1 MIMFAK
7 ETYIRR
13 RQQLKETLKSGLLLF
28 LGNDECGMNYAD
40 NTYHFRQDST
50 FLYFFGSDYA
60 GLAAVIDIDEDREI
74 IFGNELTIDDIV
86 WMGTQPTISE
96 KSERVGI
103 KETLPMGELKS
114 YLARATAKGQP
125 IHYLPPYRADH
136 KLWLQEL
143 LGKQASEVATG
154 SSVPFIRAVV
164 EQRSYK
170 SEEEIA
176 QIEEAVNVSVDMH
189 CAAMRAVRPGTTE
202 AEIVSVVQAEAAK
215 HNFNLSFPIIAT
227 VNGQTLHNHAYGTTP
242 LEEGQMFLLDSGCE
256 NAMHYAGDLTTT
268 MPVGKQFTEQQ
279 RTVCNILRRAHLA
292 AVDAIKPGVEFRNVH
307 NIVLTEIAKGMVDL
321 GLMKGNPEEA
331 ALAGAACMFL
341 PHGLG
346 HMMGLDVHDMENFGE
361 VNVGYEEGRT
371 KSTQFGFKSLRL
383 AKALEP
389 GFVFTVE
396 PGIYFIPDL
405 IDKWRAEKQFTEF
418 ICYDKLDTWRNFGGI
433 RNEEDYLVFEGGS
446 RRLGK
451 YKPMSPEEIEAEH
464 NK

>member
-1 MIMFAK
+1 MFAK
-7 ETYIRR
+7 ETYIERR
-13 RQQLKETLKSGLLLF
+13 RILKQSMGSGLLLF
-28 LGNDECGMNYAD
+28 LGNTETGMNYAD
-40 NTYHFRQDST
+40 NIYPFRQDST
-50 FLYFFGSDYA
+50 FLYYFASDYA
-60 GLAAVIDIDEDREI
+60 GLAAIIDIDEDKEI
-74 IFGNELTIDDIV
+74 IFGDELTIDDIV
-86 WMGTQPTISE
+86 WTGVQPTIKE
-96 KSERVGI
+96 KCERVGI
-103 KETLPMGELKS
+103 TETMPMSQLAVYLKK
-114 YLARATAKGQP
+114 AQGKGQA
-125 IHYLPPYRADH
+125 IHFLPPYRGEH
-136 KLWLQEL
+136 QVWLQEL
-143 LGKQASEVATG
+143 LGI
-154 SSVPFIRAVV
+154 VPAEQKSAVSMKFVRAVIN
-164 EQRSYK
+164 QRNYK
-170 SEEEIA
+170 SAEEIE
-176 QIEEAVNVSVDMH
+176 QIEEAIGVSVDMH
-189 CAAMRAVRPGTTE
+189 CAAMRAVRPGVTE
-202 AEIVSVVQAEAAK
+202 AQIAAIVRAEAAK
-215 HNFNLSFPIIAT
+215 HNFGLSFPIIAT

-242 LEEGQMFLLDSGCE
+242 LKDGQMFLLDSGCE

-292 AVDAIKPGVEFRNVH
+292 AVEAIKPGVEFRNVH

-383 AKALEP
+383 ARALEP

-405 IDKWRAEKQFTEF
+405 IDKWRAEKQFTDF

-451 YKPMSPEEIEAEH
+451 YKPMAPEEIEAEH
-464 NK
+464 NA

>member
-1 MIMFAK
+1 MFAK
-7 ETYIRR
+7 ETYIERR
-13 RQQLKETLKSGLLLF
+13 RVLKQSMGSGLLLF
-28 LGNDECGMNYAD
+28 LGNTETGMNYAD
-40 NTYHFRQDST
+40 NIYPFRQDST
-50 FLYFFGSDYA
+50 FLYYFASDYA
-60 GLAAVIDIDEDREI
+60 GLAAIIDVDEDKEI
-74 IFGNELTIDDIV
+74 IFGDELTIDDIV
-86 WMGTQPTISE
+86 WTGVQPTIKE
-96 KSERVGI
+96 KCERVGI
-103 KETLPMGELKS
+103 SETMPMAQLATYLKK
-114 YLARATAKGQP
+114 AQAKGQQ
-125 IHYLPPYRADH
+125 IHFLPPYRGEH
-136 KLWLQEL
+136 QVWLQEL
-143 LGKQASEVATG
+143 LGIVPAEQKATASMKFV
-154 SSVPFIRAVV
+154 RAVIN
-164 EQRSYK
+164 QRNYK
-170 SEEEIA
+170 SAEEIE
-176 QIEEAVNVSVDMH
+176 QIEEAIGVSVDMH
-189 CAAMRAVRPGTTE
+189 CAAMRAVRPGVTE
-202 AEIVSVVQAEAAK
+202 AQIAAIVRAEAAK
-215 HNFNLSFPIIAT
+215 HNFGLSFPIIAT

-242 LEEGQMFLLDSGCE
+242 LKDGQMFLLDSGCE

-405 IDKWRAEKQFTEF
+405 IDKWRAEKQFTDF

>member
-1 MIMFAK
+1 MFAK
-7 ETYIRR
+7 ETYIERR
-13 RQQLKETLKSGLLLF
+13 RVLKQSMGSGLLLF
-28 LGNDECGMNYAD
+28 LGNTETGMNYAD
-40 NTYHFRQDST
+40 NIYPFRQDST
-50 FLYFFGSDYA
+50 FLYYFASDYA
-60 GLAAVIDIDEDREI
+60 GLAAIIDVDEDKEI
-74 IFGNELTIDDIV
+74 IFGDELTIDDIV
-86 WMGTQPTISE
+86 WTGVQPTIRE
-96 KSERVGI
+96 KCERVGI
-103 KETLPMGELKS
+103 SETMPMAQLATYLKK
-114 YLARATAKGQP
+114 AQAKGQQ
-125 IHYLPPYRADH
+125 IHFLPPYRGEH
-136 KLWLQEL
+136 QVWLQEL
-143 LGKQASEVATG
+143 LGIVPAEQKATASMKFVK
-154 SSVPFIRAVV
+154 AVIN
-164 EQRSYK
+164 QRNYK
-170 SEEEIA
+170 TAEEIE
-176 QIEEAVNVSVDMH
+176 QIEEAIGVSVDMH
-189 CAAMRAVRPGTTE
+189 CAAMRAVRPGVTE
-202 AEIVSVVQAEAAK
+202 AQIAAIVRAEAAK
-215 HNFNLSFPIIAT
+215 HNFGLSFPIIAT

-242 LEEGQMFLLDSGCE
+242 LKEGQMFLLDSGCE

-292 AVDAIKPGVEFRNVH
+292 AVEAIKPGVEFRNVH

-405 IDKWRAEKQFTEF
+405 IDKWRAEKQFTDF

>member
-1 MIMFAK
+1 MFAK
-7 ETYIRR
+7 ETYIERR
-13 RQQLKETLKSGLLLF
+13 RVLKQSMGSGLLLF
-28 LGNDECGMNYAD
+28 LGNTETGMNYAD
-40 NTYHFRQDST
+40 NIYPFRQDST
-50 FLYFFGSDYA
+50 FLYYFASDYA
-60 GLAAVIDIDEDREI
+60 GLAAIIDVDEDKEI
-74 IFGNELTIDDIV
+74 IFGDELTIDDIV
-86 WMGTQPTISE
+86 WTGVQPTIKE
-96 KSERVGI
+96 KCERVGI
-103 KETLPMGELKS
+103 SETMPMAQLAS
-114 YLARATAKGQP
+114 YLKKAQDKGQQ
-125 IHYLPPYRADH
+125 IHFLPPYRGEH
-136 KLWLQEL
+136 QVWLQEL
-143 LGKQASEVATG
+143 LGIVPAEQKATASMKFV
-154 SSVPFIRAVV
+154 RAVIN
-164 EQRSYK
+164 QRNYK
-170 SEEEIA
+170 TAEEIE
-176 QIEEAVNVSVDMH
+176 QIEEAIGVSVDMH
-189 CAAMRAVRPGTTE
+189 CAAMRAVRPGVTE
-202 AEIVSVVQAEAAK
+202 AQIAAIVRAEAAK
-215 HNFNLSFPIIAT
+215 HNFGLSFPIIAT

-242 LEEGQMFLLDSGCE
+242 LKDGQMFLLDSGCE

-405 IDKWRAEKQFTEF
+405 IDKWRAEKQFTDF

>member
-1 MIMFAK
+1 MFAK
-7 ETYIRR
+7 ETYIERR
-13 RQQLKETLKSGLLLF
+13 RVLKQSIGSGLLLF
-28 LGNDECGMNYAD
+28 LGNTETGMNYAD
-40 NTYHFRQDST
+40 NIYPFRQDST
-50 FLYFFGSDYA
+50 FLYYFASDYA
-60 GLAAVIDIDEDREI
+60 GLAAIIDVDEDKEI
-74 IFGNELTIDDIV
+74 IFGDELTIDDIV
-86 WMGTQPTISE
+86 WTGVQPTIRE
-96 KSERVGI
+96 KCERVGI
-103 KETLPMGELKS
+103 SETMPMAQLATYLKK
-114 YLARATAKGQP
+114 AQAKGQQ
-125 IHYLPPYRADH
+125 IHFLPPYRGEH
-136 KLWLQEL
+136 QVWLQEL
-143 LGKQASEVATG
+143 LGIVPAEQKATASMKFVK
-154 SSVPFIRAVV
+154 AVIN
-164 EQRSYK
+164 QRNYK
-170 SEEEIA
+170 SAEEIE
-176 QIEEAVNVSVDMH
+176 QIEEAIGVSVDMH
-189 CAAMRAVRPGTTE
+189 CAAMRAVRPGVTE
-202 AEIVSVVQAEAAK
+202 AQIAAIVRAEAAK
-215 HNFNLSFPIIAT
+215 HNFGLSFPIIAT

-242 LEEGQMFLLDSGCE
+242 LKDGQMFLLDSGCE

-292 AVDAIKPGVEFRNVH
+292 AVEAIKPGVEFRNVH

-405 IDKWRAEKQFTEF
+405 IDKWRAEKQFTDF

>member
-1 MIMFAK
+1 MFAK
-7 ETYIRR
+7 QTYIKRR
-13 RQQLKETLKSGLLLF
+13 HILKQSVGSGLLLF
-28 LGNDECGMNYAD
+28 LGNGETGMNYAD
-40 NTYHFRQDST
+40 NIYHFRQDST
-50 FLYFFGSDYA
+50 FLYYFASDYA
-60 GLAAVIDIDEDREI
+60 GLAAIIDIDEDKEI
-74 IFGNELTIDDIV
+74 IFGDELTIDDIV
-86 WMGTQPTISE
+86 WTGVQPTIKE
-96 KSERVGI
+96 KCERVGI
-103 KETLPMGELKS
+103 SDTMPMAQLAAYLKK
-114 YLARATAKGQP
+114 AQAKGQT
-125 IHYLPPYRADH
+125 IHFLPPYRGEH
-136 KLWLQEL
+136 QVWLQEL
-143 LGKQASEVATG
+143 LGI
-154 SSVPFIRAVV
+154 VPAEQKAAVSMKFV
-164 EQRSYK
+164 KAVINQRNYK
-170 SEEEIA
+170 SAEEIE
-176 QIEEAVNVSVDMH
+176 QIEEAIGVSVDMH
-189 CAAMRAVRPGTTE
+189 CAAMRAVRPGVTE
-202 AEIVSVVQAEAAK
+202 SEIVAIVQAEAAK
-215 HNFNLSFPIIAT
+215 HNFGLSFPIIAT

-242 LEEGQMFLLDSGCE
+242 LKDGQMFLLDSGCE

-268 MPVGKQFTEQQ
+268 MPVGRQFTEQQ

-292 AVDAIKPGVEFRNVH
+292 AVNAIKPGVEYRNVH

-383 AKALEP
+383 ARALEP

-405 IDKWRAEKQFTEF
+405 IDKWRAEKQFTDF
-418 ICYDKLDTWRNFGGI
+418 ICYDKLDAWRNFGGI
-433 RNEEDYLVFEGGS
+433 RNEEDYLVFDGGA

-464 NK
+464 NA

>member
-1 MIMFAK
+1 MFAK
-7 ETYIRR
+7 ETYIERR
-13 RQQLKETLKSGLLLF
+13 RVLKQSMGSGLLLF
-28 LGNDECGMNYAD
+28 LGNTETGMNYAD
-40 NTYHFRQDST
+40 NIYPFRQDST
-50 FLYFFGSDYA
+50 FLYYFASDYA
-60 GLAAVIDIDEDREI
+60 GLAAIIDVDEDKEI
-74 IFGNELTIDDIV
+74 IFGDELTIDDIV
-86 WMGTQPTISE
+86 WTGVQPTIRE
-96 KSERVGI
+96 KCERVGI
-103 KETLPMGELKS
+103 SETMPMAQLATYLKK
-114 YLARATAKGQP
+114 AQAKGQQ
-125 IHYLPPYRADH
+125 IHFLPPYRGEH
-136 KLWLQEL
+136 QVWLQEL
-143 LGKQASEVATG
+143 LGIVPAEQKATASMKFV
-154 SSVPFIRAVV
+154 RAVIN
-164 EQRSYK
+164 QRNYK
-170 SEEEIA
+170 TAEEIE
-176 QIEEAVNVSVDMH
+176 QIEEAIGVSVDMH
-189 CAAMRAVRPGTTE
+189 CAAMRAVRPGVTE
-202 AEIVSVVQAEAAK
+202 AQIAAIVRAEAAK
-215 HNFNLSFPIIAT
+215 HNFGLSFPIIAT

-242 LEEGQMFLLDSGCE
+242 LKDGQMFLLDSGCE

-292 AVDAIKPGVEFRNVH
+292 AVEAIKPGVEFRNVH

-405 IDKWRAEKQFTEF
+405 IDKWRAEKQFTDF

>member
-1 MIMFAK
+1 MFAK
-7 ETYIRR
+7 ETYIERR
-13 RQQLKETLKSGLLLF
+13 RILKQSVGSGLLLF
-28 LGNDECGMNYAD
+28 LGNGETGMNYAD
-40 NTYHFRQDST
+40 NIYHFRQDST
-50 FLYFFGSDYA
+50 FLYYFASDYA
-60 GLAAVIDIDEDREI
+60 GLAAIIDIDEDKEI
-74 IFGNELTIDDIV
+74 IFGDELTIDDIV
-86 WMGTQPTISE
+86 WTGVQPTIKE
-96 KSERVGI
+96 KCERVGI
-103 KETLPMGELKS
+103 NDTMPMAQLATYLKK
-114 YLARATAKGQP
+114 AQAKGQT
-125 IHYLPPYRADH
+125 IHFLPPYRGEH
-136 KLWLQEL
+136 QVWLQEL
-143 LGKQASEVATG
+143 LGI
-154 SSVPFIRAVV
+154 VPAEQKAAVSMKFV
-164 EQRSYK
+164 KAVINQRNYK
-170 SEEEIA
+170 SAEEIE
-176 QIEEAVNVSVDMH
+176 QIEEAIGVSVDMH
-189 CAAMRAVRPGTTE
+189 CAAMRAVRPGVTE
-202 AEIVSVVQAEAAK
+202 SEIVAIVQAEAAK
-215 HNFNLSFPIIAT
+215 HNFGLSFPIIAT

-242 LEEGQMFLLDSGCE
+242 LKDGQMFLLDSGCE

-268 MPVGKQFTEQQ
+268 MPVGRQFTEQQ

-292 AVDAIKPGVEFRNVH
+292 AVNAIKPGVEYRNVH

-383 AKALEP
+383 ARALEP

-405 IDKWRAEKQFTEF
+405 IDKWRAEKQFTDF
-418 ICYDKLDTWRNFGGI
+418 ICYDKLDAWRNFGGI
-433 RNEEDYLVFEGGS
+433 RNEEDYLVFDGGA

-464 NK
+464 NA

>member
-1 MIMFAK
+1 MFAK
-7 ETYIRR
+7 ETYIERR
-13 RQQLKETLKSGLLLF
+13 RVLKQSMGSGLLLF
-28 LGNDECGMNYAD
+28 LGNTETGMNYAD
-40 NTYHFRQDST
+40 NIYPFRQDST
-50 FLYFFGSDYA
+50 FLYYFASDYA
-60 GLAAVIDIDEDREI
+60 GLAAIIDVDEDKEI
-74 IFGNELTIDDIV
+74 IFGDELTIDDIV
-86 WMGTQPTISE
+86 WTGVQPTIRE
-96 KSERVGI
+96 KCERVGI
-103 KETLPMGELKS
+103 SETMPMAQLATYLKK
-114 YLARATAKGQP
+114 AQAKGQQ
-125 IHYLPPYRADH
+125 IHFLPPYRGEH
-136 KLWLQEL
+136 QVWLQEL
-143 LGKQASEVATG
+143 LGINPAEQKAAVSMKFV
-154 SSVPFIRAVV
+154 RAVIN
-164 EQRSYK
+164 QRNYK
-170 SEEEIA
+170 SAEEIE
-176 QIEEAVNVSVDMH
+176 QIEEAIGVSVDMH
-189 CAAMRAVRPGTTE
+189 CAAMRAVRPGVTE
-202 AEIVSVVQAEAAK
+202 AQIAAIVRAEAAK
-215 HNFNLSFPIIAT
+215 HNFGLSFPIIAT

-242 LEEGQMFLLDSGCE
+242 LKDGQMFLLDSGCE

-292 AVDAIKPGVEFRNVH
+292 AVEAIKPGVEFRNVH

-405 IDKWRAEKQFTEF
+405 IDKWRAEKQFADF

-464 NK
+464 NA

>member
-1 MIMFAK
+1 MFAK
-7 ETYIRR
+7 ETYIERR
-13 RQQLKETLKSGLLLF
+13 RVLKQSMGSGLLLF
-28 LGNDECGMNYAD
+28 LGNTETGMNYAD
-40 NTYHFRQDST
+40 NIYPFRQDST
-50 FLYFFGSDYA
+50 FLYYFASDYA
-60 GLAAVIDIDEDREI
+60 GLAAIIDVDEDKEI
-74 IFGNELTIDDIV
+74 IFGDELTIDDIV
-86 WMGTQPTISE
+86 WTGVQPTIKE
-96 KSERVGI
+96 KCERVGI
-103 KETLPMGELKS
+103 SETMPMAQLATYLKK
-114 YLARATAKGQP
+114 AQAKGQQ
-125 IHYLPPYRADH
+125 IHFLPPYRGEH
-136 KLWLQEL
+136 QVWLQEL
-143 LGKQASEVATG
+143 LGIVPAEQKATASMKFVK
-154 SSVPFIRAVV
+154 AVIN
-164 EQRSYK
+164 QRNYK
-170 SEEEIA
+170 TAEEIE
-176 QIEEAVNVSVDMH
+176 QIEEAIGVSVDMH
-189 CAAMRAVRPGTTE
+189 CAAMRAVRPGVTE
-202 AEIVSVVQAEAAK
+202 AQIAAIVRAEAAK
-215 HNFNLSFPIIAT
+215 HNFGLSFPIIAT

-242 LEEGQMFLLDSGCE
+242 LKDGQMFLLDSGCE

-405 IDKWRAEKQFTEF
+405 IDKWRAEKQFTDF